1 MRPKSW
7 LKEDEPTSTASVL
20 RTSGGTVSVSAAEGR
35 GAASQEQQP
44 SAAVEDRKPGAAKPQ
59 AQPVERPKIAAV
71 DVTAGKPDPS
81 RALKDPNSIL
91 SKRQIFFDY
100 DKYDVKDQY
109 RPLIEAHAKYLR
121 ENPAAKM
128 LIQGNADERGSRE
141 YNIALGQRRSDN
153 VKKML
158 ILLGARDAQ
167 LESVSLGEEKPMCA
181 DSNEQCW
188 SKNRRGDMLYS
199 GEY

>member
-1 MRPKSW
+1 MRAILITALSATGLLLAAGCQTTP
-7 LKEDEPTSTASVL
+7 EEPP
-20 RTSGGTVSVSAAEGR
+20 
-35 GAASQEQQP
+35 P
-44 SAAVEDRKPGAAKPQ
+44 SATVEDRKPGAAKPG
-59 AQPVERPKIAAV
+59 ADARTVEPPKVAAV
-71 DVTAGKPDPS
+71 DITAGKPDAAG
-81 RALKDPNSIL
+81 ALKDPNSIL

-100 DKYDVKDQY
+100 DKFDVKDEY

-121 ENPAAKM
+121 ENPSAKM

-153 VKKML
+153 VRKML

-181 DSNEQCW
+181 ESNEQCW
-188 SKNRRGDMLYS
+188 SKNRRGEMLYS

>member
-1 MRPKSW
+1 MRAILITALSATGLLLAAGCQTTP
-7 LKEDEPTSTASVL
+7 EEP
-20 RTSGGTVSVSAAEGR
+20 
-35 GAASQEQQP
+35 QP
-44 SAAVEDRKPGAAKPQ
+44 SAAVEDRKPGAKPG
-59 AQPVERPKIAAV
+59 VEARTVEAPKVAAV
-71 DVTAGKPDPS
+71 DVTAGKPDSS

-100 DKYDVKDQY
+100 DKYDVKDEY

-121 ENPAAKM
+121 ENPSAKM

-141 YNIALGQRRSDN
+141 YNVALGQRRSDN
-153 VKKML
+153 VKRML

-181 DSNEQCW
+181 EHSEQCW